1 MTNVPL
7 PLYGLSRLHEITQYT
22 SRLMKQKGSSS
33 RMSWCRL
40 CICFFRANWRGWKS
54 GKSPSGMWTKPW
66 SNPILHMSVG
76 EVGITCGWKC
86 LFFNEHVGGRCS
98 GYVNLFHPFH
108 GTGSQN
114 YPGPILHIY
123 IYRIFG
129 EAFPVSC
136 FQRGLAWL
144 TKLPFVVC
152 RVFVSIFQQA
162 LHHL

>member
-1 MTNVPL
+1 MPAVHLFL
-7 PLYGLSRLHEITQYT
+7 PCELAGLEIWQISIWDVNQTMIQ
-22 SRLMKQKGSSS
+22 
-33 RMSWCRL
+33 
-40 CICFFRANWRGWKS
+40 
-54 GKSPSGMWTKPW
+54 
-66 SNPILHMSVG
+66 SNPPYVG
-76 EVGITCGWKC
+76 GRSWDNLRLKMP
-86 LFFNEHVGGRCS
+86 FFNEHVGGRCS

-123 IYRIFG
+123 IYCIFG